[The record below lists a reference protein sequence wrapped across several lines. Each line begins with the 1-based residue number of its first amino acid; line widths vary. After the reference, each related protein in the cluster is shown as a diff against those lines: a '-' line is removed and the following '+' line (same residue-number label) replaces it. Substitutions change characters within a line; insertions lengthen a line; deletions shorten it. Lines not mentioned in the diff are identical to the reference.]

1 MAVAGVSGRGEDP
14 PGSPPPRRGPRCH
27 GPATHQQEPH
37 HEEKTSGFE
46 PESFPSDHTPAGAVA
61 ATPRR
66 RHRGRIAL
74 ISFAGLLALAMIIT
88 LALPAG
94 REGVQDLWCE
104 ITGGVCSGEAPPIT
118 EEEQAEELDWRMPV
132 EPEEAALWGNYV
144 ALGDSYSS
152 GDGA

>member
-1 MAVAGVSGRGEDP
+1 CGHQPSKTWREAVTAVSARGEDP
-14 PGSPPPRRGPRCH
+14 SDSPRPGREPGAPE
-27 GPATHQQEPH
+27 QESH
-37 HEEKTSGFE
+37 HAEETSGSE
-46 PESFPSDHTPAGAVA
+46 PESSPSDHTPAGAVA

-94 REGVQDLWCE
+94 REGLQNLWCE

-118 EEEQAEELDWRMPV
+118 EEEQ
-132 EPEEAALWGNYV
+132 
-144 ALGDSYSS
+144 
-152 GDGA
+152 

>member
-1 MAVAGVSGRGEDP
+1 MAATGVSARGEDP
-14 PGSPPPRRGPRCH
+14 SDAPRPGRDPGAPEQ
-27 GPATHQQEPH
+27 APH

-104 ITGGVCSGEAPPIT
+104 ITGGVCSGEAAPIT
-118 EEEQAEELDWRMPV
+118 V
-132 EPEEAALWGNYV
+132 AA
-144 ALGDSYSS
+144 
-152 GDGA
+152 